1 MSHNVQANHVD
12 LSGLREKSTNI
23 PHDHEKNA
31 VKFIDNL
38 KKLKIKN

>member
-23 PHDHEKNA
+23 PHDHEKM
-31 VKFIDNL
+31 L
-38 KKLKIKN
+38 LSL